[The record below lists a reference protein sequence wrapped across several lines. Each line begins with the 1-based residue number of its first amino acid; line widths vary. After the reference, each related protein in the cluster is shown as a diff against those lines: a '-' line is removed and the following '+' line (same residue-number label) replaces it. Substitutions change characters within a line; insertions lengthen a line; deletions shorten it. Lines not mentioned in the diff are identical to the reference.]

1 MKEYTIHERT
11 QYFPACV
18 RTQNGAIDRWPKDVK
33 HRLQN
38 GIGRK
43 SWRSL
48 VSARRDSLRTTPC
61 HLLSLGTKHFTNKV
75 QVSYLSWS
83 TRGLQKKKYSY
94 LDLREQ
100 DSTKAARCLQSALRE
115 TGRRRAGSF
124 SHSPLSGS
132 PRKGKREVHVVQGK
146 GKIKNGHEGIDK
158 DTK

>member
-83 TRGLQKKKYSY
+83 TRGLQKKSTVIWIWGNRTLPKQPDAFSQHFVKQAVDE
-94 LDLREQ
+94 LAASPTPLFRVRQGRE
-100 DSTKAARCLQSALRE
+100 KEKFMLYKE
-115 TGRRRAGSF
+115 
-124 SHSPLSGS
+124 
-132 PRKGKREVHVVQGK
+132 KEK
-146 GKIKNGHEGIDK
+146 
-158 DTK
+158 